1 MLLIDEGSII
11 NSGKTEVKI
20 MLQRVHIQ
28 ILDNPLEYVMVNAEE
43 FEEPIKNK
51 ALADELR
58 KEMHYYYPTVVSVE
72 YIDLFMDDTA
82 DFPDIKE
89 LLRQGAINAPVVLIN
104 GYPRIHGGI
113 PTSVIKEEVERLIS
127 SGPVH

>member
-1 MLLIDEGSII
+1 
-11 NSGKTEVKI
+11 

-28 ILDNPLEYVMVNAEE
+28 ILDNPMEGVMFNAEE

-51 ALADELR
+51 VIADELR
-58 KEMHYYYPTVVSVE
+58 KEMNYYYPTVVSVE
-72 YIDLFMDDTA
+72 YIDLFMDESTE
-82 DFPDIKE
+82 FPDIKE
-89 LLRQGAINAPVVLIN
+89 LLRQGAITAPVVLIN

-113 PTSVIKEEVERLIS
+113 PMSIIKEEVERMIS